1 MKSKREVCEE
11 LKSQGVNADVESG
24 ILWLYGIS
32 MRSAKK
38 LLREVGYD
46 ASFGIRPEKV
56 RDNGQ

>member
-1 MKSKREVCEE
+1 MKTKFDVCEE
-11 LKSQGVNADVESG
+11 LKNQGVHAEVDRG

-56 RDNGQ
+56 KDNGQ